1 MRAEL
6 EEAETWLG
14 LGVNIAIAT
23 LILTS
28 AGLFVAETYP
38 LSAGVSA
45 ALTLLD
51 RLILIVFVL
60 EYGVRLWAA
69 DRPARYAFS
78 PYAIVD
84 LVSILPVLAGV
95 FDTRSL
101 RLIRWLRILKLA
113 RFLEE
118 DRWLG
123 REGLII
129 ARIVFTLF
137 SIVFIYSG
145 AIYQVEHPID
155 PRIFSTFLDAM
166 YFSVVTMTTVGF
178 GDITP
183 LSNAGRLVTLLMIL
197 AGITL
202 IPWQIGELVRQ
213 LIRSVQKVNQ
223 DCSGCGW
230 MFHDPDAQFCKRCGA
245 ELSLDTSLTES
256 VRSPVVNVRDNI
268 PPTHPSS
275 KNSKN

>member
-1 MRAEL
+1 MVAGQSETTLRQRVRAEL
-6 EEAETWLG
+6 EEAATGLG
-14 LGVNIAIAT
+14 LGVNIAIAAFI
-23 LILTS
+23 LIS

-38 LSAGVSA
+38 LSPVVNT

-51 RLILIVFVL
+51 WLILVIFVL
-60 EYGVRLWAA
+60 EYGIRLWAA
-69 DRPARYAFS
+69 ERPLSYAIS

-84 LVSILPVLAGV
+84 LVAILPVLAGV

-129 ARIVFTLF
+129 ARIIFTLF

-155 PRIFSTFLDAM
+155 PKVFGTFLDAM
-166 YFSVVTMTTVGF
+166 YFAVVTMTTVGY
-178 GDITP
+178 GDVTP
-183 LSNAGRLVTLLMIL
+183 VSEAGRTLTVMMIL
-197 AGITL
+197 TGIAL
-202 IPWQIGELVRQ
+202 IPSQVGS
-213 LIRSVQKVNQ
+213 LIQNINRIQMVNAIH
-223 DCSGCGW
+223 CESCGLSS
-230 MFHDPDAQFCKRCGA
+230 HEADAVYCRRCGTRLPNGKA
-245 ELSLDTSLTES
+245 S
-256 VRSPVVNVRDNI
+256 
-268 PPTHPSS
+268 
-275 KNSKN
+275 

>member
-1 MRAEL
+1 MVAGQSETTLRQRIRAEL
-6 EEAETWLG
+6 EEAETGLG

-23 LILTS
+23 FILMS

-38 LSAGVSA
+38 LSQPVSI
-45 ALTLLD
+45 ALTYFD
-51 RLILIVFVL
+51 WLILGIFVV

-69 DRPARYAFS
+69 ERPLSYVFS

-84 LVSILPVLAGV
+84 LVAILPVLTGV

-129 ARIVFTLF
+129 ARIIFTLVA
-137 SIVFIYSG
+137 IVFIYSG

-155 PRIFSTFLDAM
+155 PEVFGTFLDAM
-166 YFSVVTMTTVGF
+166 YFAVVTMTTVGY
-178 GDITP
+178 GDVTP
-183 LSNAGRLVTLLMIL
+183 VSDAGRTLTVMMIL
-197 AGITL
+197 TGIAL
-202 IPWQIGELVRQ
+202 IPTQVGSLIQNINRIQMVNAVRCE
-213 LIRSVQKVNQ
+213 N
-223 DCSGCGW
+223 CGLSS
-230 MFHDPDAQFCKRCGA
+230 HEADAVYCRRCGVKLPGN
-245 ELSLDTSLTES
+245 EE
-256 VRSPVVNVRDNI
+256 
-268 PPTHPSS
+268 
-275 KNSKN
+275 

>member
-1 MRAEL
+1 MVIEQTITWRQRVRAEL

-38 LSAGVSA
+38 LSASVSA
-45 ALTLLD
+45 ALALLD

-69 DRPARYAFS
+69 DRPVRYAFS

-155 PRIFSTFLDAM
+155 PRIFSTFFDAM
-166 YFSVVTMTTVGF
+166 YFSVVTMTTVGY
-178 GDITP
+178 GDVTP
-183 LSNAGRLVTLLMIL
+183 VSEAGRTLTVMMIL
-197 AGITL
+197 TGIAL
-202 IPWQIGELVRQ
+202 IPSQVGSLIQNINRIQAVNTVRCE
-213 LIRSVQKVNQ
+213 S
-223 DCSGCGW
+223 CGLSS
-230 MFHDPDAQFCKRCGA
+230 HEADAVYCRRCGA
-245 ELSLDTSLTES
+245 RLPQET
-256 VRSPVVNVRDNI
+256 I
-268 PPTHPSS
+268 G
-275 KNSKN
+275 

>member
-1 MRAEL
+1 MVIEQTITWRQRVRAEL

-69 DRPARYAFS
+69 DCPARYAFS

-166 YFSVVTMTTVGF
+166 YFSVVTMTTVGY
-178 GDITP
+178 GDVTP
-183 LSNAGRLVTLLMIL
+183 VSEAGRTLTVMMIL
-197 AGITL
+197 TGIAL
-202 IPWQIGELVRQ
+202 IPSQVGSLIQNINRIQAVNTVRCE
-213 LIRSVQKVNQ
+213 S
-223 DCSGCGW
+223 CGLSS
-230 MFHDPDAQFCKRCGA
+230 HEADAGYCRRCGTKLPQ
-245 ELSLDTSLTES
+245 ETSG
-256 VRSPVVNVRDNI
+256 
-268 PPTHPSS
+268 
-275 KNSKN
+275 